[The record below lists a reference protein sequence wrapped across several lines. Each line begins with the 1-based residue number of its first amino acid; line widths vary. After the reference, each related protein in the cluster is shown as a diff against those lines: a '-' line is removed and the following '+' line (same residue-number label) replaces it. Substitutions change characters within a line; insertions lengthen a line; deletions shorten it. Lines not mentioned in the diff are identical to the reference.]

1 MEYGWGKQITENL
14 AVALTANTCRDLKKR
29 PLPNL
34 PLELWLMIMKIA
46 EAREEHEESIFYHYN
61 YFENDRFEL
70 EFYREVVNSFNPNAI
85 MEDQETADGYYSIRV
100 NACFNFMKLFNHDI
114 KGIFFYEDT
123 EDYRKNLQN
132 LVRSLQTMVYKYYF
146 WFKDSTDPDMVEN
159 AISIASLVD
168 NLYSLITKKAPG
180 FLSDPVR
187 DNYLDLL
194 YHMAYFIHI
203 YYWCKRYEPQTLV
216 WNVNMLNALA
226 YSSDDF
232 YNKYYEFDHLNSFMP
247 LPRNIPYC
255 YCCDAPWPSKMMVFD
270 YIQKKDQKF
279 IDEINEFE
287 MFVYDNDYYLDVYS
301 QYMTLRNKKKMVPPG
316 KTPVYRWYKDQFI
329 KTYV

>member
-1 MEYGWGKQITENL
+1 MGEENHRKPGGGLDEQHVPRFEKKGL
-14 AVALTANTCRDLKKR
+14 AELAAGIVADDYENRRGAGGQY
-29 PLPNL
+29 
-34 PLELWLMIMKIA
+34 
-46 EAREEHEESIFYHYN
+46 EESVFFHYN

-85 MEDQETADGYYSIRV
+85 MEDQETADGYCSIRV

-123 EDYRKNLQN
+123 EDYRKNLKN
-132 LVRSLQTMVYKYYF
+132 LVRSLQTVVYRYYF

-187 DNYLDLL
+187 DNYRPALS
-194 YHMAYFIHI
+194 YGVFYPV
-203 YYWCKRYEPQTLV
+203 YYWCKRYEPQSRV
-216 WNVNMLNALA
+216 WHTNMLNALA
-226 YSSDDF
+226 YSCDDF
-232 YNKYYEFDHLNSFMP
+232 YNKYYEFDHINSFMP

-255 YCCDAPWPSKMMVFD
+255 YCCDAPGRYKMTLFD
-270 YIQKKDQKF
+270 YIKKTKNSLMKLMSLKCLYT
-279 IDEINEFE
+279 I
-287 MFVYDNDYYLDVYS
+287 
-301 QYMTLRNKKKMVPPG
+301 MT
-316 KTPVYRWYKDQFI
+316 T
-329 KTYV
+329 